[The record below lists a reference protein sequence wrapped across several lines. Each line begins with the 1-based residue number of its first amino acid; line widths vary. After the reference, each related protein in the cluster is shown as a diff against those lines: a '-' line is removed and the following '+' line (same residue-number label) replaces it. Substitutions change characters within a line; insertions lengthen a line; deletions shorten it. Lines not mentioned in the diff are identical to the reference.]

1 VQVNGLASTLLA
13 GFFGLQAEPLCFF
26 FRFTLI
32 RLSFCGALFSQN
44 GLDSIFVFFL
54 KLNKLSGTLNE
65 RHIVELF
72 LDMVRSLKKR
82 TVQVNS

>member
-13 GFFGLQAEPLCFF
+13 GFFGLQAEPLCF

-44 GLDSIFVFFL
+44 GLDSIFVFFSSEV
-54 KLNKLSGTLNE
+54 K
-65 RHIVELF
+65 
-72 LDMVRSLKKR
+72 
-82 TVQVNS
+82 